1 MSLVTYNGS
10 GNLRVVLQDQDR
22 HALVLYDGSSR
33 KLTLVNDPST
43 FRKLQNTLPEWQ
55 NRLRHRPRRVPRRC
69 SACGQT
75 IESEPESPTPRLLS
89 LLDESAGSGAVNS
102 NGGVEGGIDGSV
114 GGVGAGGIEL
124 PRVMRDANYFRLLDL
139 ADSDQRQE
147 ERSISESAFSPGYFE
162 KFFVS
167 KAQLGRGSRGAV
179 YLVEHVL
186 DGVSLGLFALKKVP
200 VGNDHEWLEKVL
212 AEVHLLR
219 VLSHPNL
226 VSYNY
231 VWLENSSVSAFGPQ
245 VPCAFILQEYC
256 NGGTLED
263 YVRLR
268 QKQGRSQGAQG
279 KMSKRERL
287 RRQSLGLPLDDYSI
301 SSMSQLLTV
310 QEILA
315 FMVDIVS
322 GVRHLHKHQII
333 HRDLKPS
340 NCLMSVPQNG
350 SSLTDGLPTIL
361 VSDFGEGQLEGRSR
375 DGTGSTGTL
384 EYCAPELVR
393 EGHMAQFSK
402 STDMF
407 SLGMILHFLC
417 FSRLPYSHNPWE
429 ERVDIDQLKL
439 EVEQFRGYNPPSAI
453 GGGLERDDLPPALLD
468 LLRSMLSVD
477 ASQRPS
483 TDEVIDTL
491 VTIDPERKVVSIEEG
506 EWQLTTTST
515 TATTHIATTNTGQK
529 DSTMAS
535 LITNFTLTKPQ
546 YYLFK
551 SALAMLKLVT
561 MSRVGIPQLGWTLFG
576 LELATNSLKTTIALS
591 ACHLAL
597 CLVPPNISYIDYRI

>member
-1 MSLVTYNGS
+1 MCA
-10 GNLRVVLQDQDR
+10 NLARQDQDR

-55 NRLRHRPRRVPRRC
+55 NSRIRHRSRRVPRRC

-75 IESEPESPTPRLLS
+75 IESEPEPPTPRLLS
-89 LLDESAGSGAVNS
+89 LLDESTGSSDGNS
-102 NGGVEGGIDGSV
+102 SSGRDVELPR
-114 GGVGAGGIEL
+114 EL

-231 VWLENSSVSAFGPQ
+231 VWLENSSVSAFGPE

-268 QKQGRSQGAQG
+268 QKQGRSQDALG

-468 LLRSMLSVD
+468 LLRSMLAVD

-491 VTIDPERKVVSIEEG
+491 VTVDPERKVVSIEEG
-506 EWQLTTTST
+506 DWQLTTTNSI
-515 TATTHIATTNTGQK
+515 ATIDTVTTTNTGQK
-529 DSTMAS
+529 GTTMADM
-535 LITNFTLTKPQ
+535 ITNFTLTKPQ

-561 MSRVGIPQLGWTLFG
+561 MGRVGIPQLGWTLFG
-576 LELATNSLKTTIALS
+576 LELATNSLKTTLALS

-597 CLVPPNISYIDYRI
+597 CLVPPSVPYSDYRT